1 MEKEVV
7 NVLREKDNTHGHK
20 SDDVTLAFIQKVR
33 FIIIMNNTQHMYRCF
48 QSRLRSIECLW
59 YYIIIILHG

>member
-20 SDDVTLAFIQKVR
+20 SVDVTLAFIQKVHV
-33 FIIIMNNTQHMYRCF
+33 IIIMNNTQHK
-48 QSRLRSIECLW
+48 
-59 YYIIIILHG
+59 

>member
-1 MEKEVV
+1 M
-7 NVLREKDNTHGHK
+7 LREKDNTHGHK

-33 FIIIMNNTQHMYRCF
+33 VIIIINNTQHKCF

-59 YYIIIILHG
+59 YYQ

>member
-33 FIIIMNNTQHMYRCF
+33 VIIIIMNNMQHKCF
-48 QSRLRSIECLW
+48 QSRLRSLECLW
-59 YYIIIILHG
+59 FYTL

>member
-20 SDDVTLAFIQKVR
+20 LDDVTLAFIQEVR
-33 FIIIMNNTQHMYRCF
+33 VITSVASFLF
-48 QSRLRSIECLW
+48 PSP
-59 YYIIIILHG
+59 